1 LSYLLRQLR
10 GLSERHRGA
19 EIAVTGRSHPEHWHA
34 FGDPGE
40 PTLQGGWESFMRAN
54 YAPPGFRK
62 ADGFL
67 ELRGHIYHDTA
78 ASSLIAV
85 LPFGYRPVHVR
96 VAWTLSTPTGDR
108 DYLAITPAGQVYYGQ
123 QSGQHQT
130 VITLE
135 STRVRLR

>member
-1 LSYLLRQLR
+1 MSYLLQQLR

-40 PTLQGGWESFMRAN
+40 PTLQGGWESFMLAN

-67 ELRGHIYHDTA
+67 ELRGHIFHDTA

-85 LPFGYRPVHVR
+85 LPFGYRPAHVR
-96 VAWTLSTPTGDR
+96 VVWVLSTPTGDH
-108 DYLAITPAGQVYYGQ
+108 DYLAITPDGQVRYGQ
-123 QSGQHQT
+123 QSGQHVT
-130 VITLE
+130 LITLE

>member
-1 LSYLLRQLR
+1 MSYLLQQLR

-19 EIAVTGRSHPEHWHA
+19 EIAVTNRSHPEHWHA

-40 PTLQGGWESFMRAN
+40 PVLLNGWEPYMLAN
-54 YAPPGFRK
+54 WAPPGFRK

-67 ELRGHIYHDTA
+67 EFRGHIRHDTA

-85 LPFGYRPVHVR
+85 LPFGYRPAHVR
-96 VAWTLSTPTGDR
+96 VAKTESTPTGDR
-108 DYLAITPAGQVYYGQ
+108 DYLAITPQGGVYYGQ
-123 QSGQHQT
+123 QSGQHVT
-130 VITLE
+130 LMTLE

>member
-1 LSYLLRQLR
+1 MSYLLQQLR

-34 FGDPGE
+34 FGDAGE
-40 PTLQGGWESFMRAN
+40 PALLNGWEAPPG
-54 YAPPGFRK
+54 YATPPGFRK

-67 ELRGHIYHDTA
+67 EFRGHIRHDTA

-85 LPFGYRPVHVR
+85 LPFGYRPAHVR
-96 VAWTLSTPTGDR
+96 VVWTFSTPTGDR
-108 DYLAITPAGQVYYGQ
+108 DYLAITPAGQIRYGQ